1 MTATETPIT
10 SRIDFHPAVAAWFR
24 GRFAAPTDAQ
34 TAGWPQIASGRD
46 TLISAPTGSGK
57 TLAAFL
63 AGIDGLVRKA
73 EAGTLEDVT
82 EIVYV
87 TPLKALGN
95 DIQRNLETPLEEI
108 REVAAELGLEPP
120 AIRTAV
126 RSGDTTQS
134 ERQAMVRKPPH
145 ILITTP
151 ESLYLLLTAERS
163 RENLRRVRTVIVDEI
178 HAVARDR
185 RGSHLALTL
194 ARLDQLIADS
204 GGERPAR
211 IGLSATQRP
220 IEEIA
225 RFLVGRRSPRCR
237 RRAGLLDR
245 RPRPPARPRPR
256 RRAAAERPRG
266 GRASRAVGR
275 DLRAHRR
282 ADRGAPHD
290 ARLRQHA
297 AALGAR
303 RAPALPARRRG
314 ARRQP
319 PRQPLQGAAAEAGA
333 APQGRRAARAGGDG
347 LA

>member
-1 MTATETPIT
+1 MSTAEAPIS

-108 REVAAELGLEPP
+108 REVAAELGLKPP

-163 RENLRRVRTVIVDEI
+163 RENLT
-178 HAVARDR
+178 ARAHGDR
-185 RGSHLALTL
+185 R
-194 ARLDQLIADS
+194 
-204 GGERPAR
+204 
-211 IGLSATQRP
+211 
-220 IEEIA
+220 
-225 RFLVGRRSPRCR
+225 
-237 RRAGLLDR
+237 
-245 RPRPPARPRPR
+245 
-256 RRAAAERPRG
+256 
-266 GRASRAVGR
+266 
-275 DLRAHRR
+275 
-282 ADRGAPHD
+282 
-290 ARLRQHA
+290 
-297 AALGAR
+297 
-303 RAPALPARRRG
+303 
-314 ARRQP
+314 
-319 PRQPLQGAAAEAGA
+319 
-333 APQGRRAARAGGDG
+333 
-347 LA
+347 